1 MRRLLS
7 LDYLVDVAAVTI
19 TALVGTIALGRF
31 LDSSVAHKLDTAPVV
46 GDLVIGV
53 RNAVGQVYDPTRL
66 P

>member
-1 MRRLLS
+1 MRRLLN

-19 TALVGTIALGRF
+19 TALVGTIALGRA
-31 LDSSVAHKLDTAPVV
+31 LDSSIAHRLDTTPVV

>member
-1 MRRLLS
+1 VRTRFNWLI
-7 LDYLVDVAAVTI
+7 DVAALTVTTI
-19 TALVGTIALGRF
+19 VGIVAIGRF
-31 LDSSVAHKLDTAPVV
+31 LDSDPVRRLDDQPVV

>member
-1 MRRLLS
+1 MRGRFNWLI
-7 LDYLVDVAAVTI
+7 DVGALTVTSI
-19 TALVGTIALGRF
+19 AGIVALGRF
-31 LDSSVAHKLDTAPVV
+31 LDSDIVHRLDDVPVV

>member
-7 LDYLVDVAAVTI
+7 LDYVLDVAAVTV
-19 TALVGTIALGRF
+19 TALVGIIALGRA
-31 LDSSVAHKLDTAPVV
+31 LDSSVAHKLDTTPIA